1 MIFGTLLLGLTAS
14 NEALSE
20 DPMSTEP
27 ALEVISVERIDGTDI
42 VVEFSDLTYA
52 TYTTQQLLDVATNRK
67 PIEKNGNGWN
77 APS

>member
-1 MIFGTLLLGLTAS
+1 LLRETAS

-27 ALEVISVERIDGTDI
+27 ALEVISVDRIDGTEI

-52 TYTTQQLLDVATNRK
+52 PYSTQRLLDMATNRK
-67 PIEKNGNGWN
+67 SIESNGNDRN
-77 APS
+77 PSS